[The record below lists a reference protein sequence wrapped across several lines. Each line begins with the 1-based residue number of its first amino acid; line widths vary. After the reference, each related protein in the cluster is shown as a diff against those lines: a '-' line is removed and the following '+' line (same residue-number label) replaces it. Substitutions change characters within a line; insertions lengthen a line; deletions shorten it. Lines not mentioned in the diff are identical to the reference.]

1 MKSTKSTIVEN
12 IDGNTF
18 TNSICITHLRN
29 SENKQRAVLVRNWD
43 SAKSL

>member
-12 IDGNTF
+12 IDGTTF

-29 SENKQRAVLVRNWD
+29 SEKQRAVLVRNWD